1 MTQHALQHAQS
12 ARSPATPGFTPT
24 TPAFTLASVPSSSTS
39 AFSTTSFRN
48 AVAQITN
55 LAEARSVQRRAAEA
69 LLLVLDPRDEVTE
82 YEWSSIL
89 GEISAYTA
97 QEWYAMPIQERRS
110 IATQVLEDCGK
121 MELIRD
127 TIATYEIGKER
138 LDEIMRGLAGVA
150 NEGIKRR
157 LVREGRMSEDQVGD
171 GEETMLEDT
180 PDDSERWYVDTWV

>member
-1 MTQHALQHAQS
+1 MPNAPPRLTTSNMTQHALQHAQS

-150 NEGIKRR
+150 KI
-157 LVREGRMSEDQVGD
+157 GRAHV
-171 GEETMLEDT
+171 
-180 PDDSERWYVDTWV
+180 